1 MRVLL
6 WKELVEQWRSYRLL
20 IVIAV
25 LVVNGILGPLTAR
38 YLNELMLAI
47 PGAPPGLESV
57 LPKPDVSLAVQQ
69 TVKNLAQFGLIL
81 ALLIP
86 MGSVVGE
93 KASGSAAI
101 TLSKP
106 VSRAAF
112 LVAKFGALKVVFL
125 TGIVLGLVSG
135 YAYIGML
142 FEWLP
147 PERLAALAILMALYV
162 LTYASLALF
171 ASTVAPSQLAA
182 AGLAIGL
189 AVVLGILGAI
199 PQLATYLPGSLVGW
213 GEALALGRS
222 IESAWWAAGVSIAII
237 IVSGLSGWLAFRRQE
252 L

>member
-6 WKELVEQWRSYRLL
+6 WKEMLEQWRSYRLL
-20 IVIAV
+20 IVVAV
-25 LVVNGILGPLTAR
+25 LVANGILGPLTAR

-47 PGAPPGLESV
+47 PGTPPGLESV

-69 TVKNLAQFGLIL
+69 TVKNLAQFGVIL
-81 ALLIP
+81 ALLVP
-86 MGSVVGE
+86 MGTVVGE
-93 KASGSAAI
+93 KASGTAAI

-112 LVAKFGALKVVFL
+112 LAAKFGALKVVFVA
-125 TGIVLGLVSG
+125 GIVLGLLAG
-135 YAYIGML
+135 YAYTGML

-147 PERLAALAILMALYV
+147 LPGFIWLAILMALYL

-171 ASTVAPSQLAA
+171 ASSVAPSQLAA

-199 PQLATYLPGSLVGW
+199 PQFAAYLPGSLVGW
-213 GEALALGRS
+213 GEALAAGK
-222 IESAWWAAGVSIAII
+222 SAEPSWWAIGVSVVIMAM
-237 IVSGLSGWLAFRRQE
+237 SGLSAWLAFRRQE